1 MPNHVRLEVCV
12 DSVASA
18 VAAEQGGA
26 HRVELC
32 SDLPEGGV
40 TPSAGLI
47 AMVRKRVAIGLQ
59 VLIRPRAGDFCYSAD
74 EFEVMT
80 RDILLAKQLG
90 VNGVVFGVLDAEG
103 NVDTTRTR
111 ELVVLARPLDVTF
124 HRAFDMTRDLNV
136 ALEEVLKAG
145 AHRILTSGAARTA
158 EDGTEMIARLVKT
171 AAGRLEIMAGGGIRE
186 ENVQRIVEESGVREL
201 HASLLSPVPSP
212 MRFRNEKPVMGA
224 LRSKEY
230 ERFEV
235 LPETVAGILQAVS
248 KAHLPSMPD
257 R

>member
-1 MPNHVRLEVCV
+1 
-12 DSVASA
+12 
-18 VAAEQGGA
+18 
-26 HRVELC
+26 
-32 SDLPEGGV
+32 
-40 TPSAGLI
+40 
-47 AMVRKRVAIGLQ
+47 VRKRVAIGLQ

-136 ALEEVLKAG
+136 ALEKVLKAG

-186 ENVQRIVEESGVREL
+186 ENVQRILEESGVREL

-212 MRFRNEKPVMGA
+212 MRFRNEEPVMGV
-224 LRSKEY
+224 LRGKEY

-235 LPETVAGILQAVS
+235 LPETVARILQAVS
-248 KAHLPSMPD
+248 EAQLPSMPD